1 MAFDFH
7 QKKVIVIAGPTA
19 VGKTNISI
27 TVASQLNAPIISADS
42 RQFYRE
48 IKIGS
53 AAPSKDELAKVPHY
67 LIADRSIFEPLN
79 SGSFADEV
87 NQLLPSLFA
96 DSNTVIIC
104 GGSGLYIDALIEGFD
119 EMPEIDLQIRTD
131 LNLNYQTHGI
141 EWLQQELK
149 QVDLPYYHVV
159 DLANPQR
166 LIRALEVYRSTGK
179 TYSSFRQ
186 KKKSKKLNYQVL
198 YFVIDA
204 TREQLYERI
213 NRRVDQMMAIGLEA
227 EARLVYPHKHINAL
241 QTVGYKELFKH
252 FDGEWDLET
261 AIHQIKQ
268 NTRRFAK
275 RQLTWFRKKNAIWI
289 NADDQTKAIDEI
301 IKQIA

>member
-213 NRRVDQMMAIGLEA
+213 NRRVDQMMAMGLEA

-241 QTVGYKELFKH
+241 QTVGYKELFKY

-261 AIHQIKQ
+261 AILQIKQ